1 MYEFEDV
8 ICEVDQ
14 VDRLDLQGGTGF
26 SLRQDA
32 TTWLVWRQWAKQ
44 FARLNPGLKP
54 TYLTQDYD
62 LFMFCCIN
70 PWELLYLNAIHG
82 WKERCRK
89 KVCFIFEVWAGI
101 VHNYEHLLRLLEPF
115 DHVFIEFDSSV
126 QPVQDII
133 GVPCHQLSPAPDVL
147 RFSPYP
153 NPPSRSIDVY
163 SIGRRV
169 ESMHKHLLHL
179 ADQRD
184 IFYIYD
190 TIPGSCMKPKDHREH
205 RQLYANLGKRSRY
218 FVTYPAKV
226 DNQAETC
233 GISEP
238 GMRFYEGIATGAVL
252 VGQNPTCNVFK
263 KEFNWTDSVIDIG
276 EDVENLADVM
286 ERFKREPEQYEELS
300 RRNAVEAL
308 KGHDVSHR
316 WAQILATT
324 GLEPAAGLQARQ
336 KRLAELADVARE
348 TVLV

>member
-8 ICEVDQ
+8 ICEVDN
-14 VDRLDLQGGTGF
+14 VDRIDLEGGRGF

-32 TTWLVWRQWAKQ
+32 TTWLVWRQLWRQ
-44 FARLNPGLKP
+44 FARINPGLKP

-62 LFMFCCIN
+62 LFMFNCIN

-82 WKERCRK
+82 WKERCRL

-101 VHNYEHLLRLLEPF
+101 VHRYEHLLRLLEGF
-115 DHVFIEFDSSV
+115 DHVFIEFESSV
-126 QPVQDII
+126 QPVQDMI

-153 NPPSRSIDVY
+153 NPPSRCIDVY

-169 ESMHKHLLHL
+169 EPMHKKLLGL
-179 ADQRD
+179 ADQRE

-190 TIPGSCMKPKDHREH
+190 TIPGGCMKPKDHREH
-205 RQLYANLGKRSRY
+205 RQLYGNLGKRSRY

-238 GMRFYEGIATGAVL
+238 GMRFYEGIAAGAVL
-252 VGQNPTCNVFK
+252 VGQPPTCATFK
-263 KEFNWTDSVIDIG
+263 KEFHWADSVIDIG
-276 EDVENLADVM
+276 ERVENLVDVM

-300 RRNAVEAL
+300 RRNAAEAL
-308 KGHDVSHR
+308 RGHDVSHR
-316 WAQILATT
+316 WAQLLATT
-324 GLEPAAGLQARQ
+324 GLQPLPALPAREKRLQA
-336 KRLAELADVARE
+336 LAELAGE
-348 TVLV
+348 TVLA